1 MDLYSFIGGRRV
13 KKYEILDWEEE
24 IFDKRSSYNIENDYS
39 LRKCYGDEY
48 KIDLKGKFD
57 VYNFEN
63 DYKIKS
69 KLELYNIDYLYGG
82 KRDILDEMDY

>member
-1 MDLYSFIGGRRV
+1 M
-13 KKYEILDWEEE
+13 
-24 IFDKRSSYNIENDYS
+24 
-39 LRKCYGDEY
+39 
-48 KIDLKGKFD
+48 KGKFD

-69 KLELYNIDYLYGG
+69 KLDLYNIDYMYGG